1 MKKVIVNRRSFL
13 KGAAVASA
21 GFAFP
26 TIVPSTVFGANAPS
40 NRLEMAAIGIGGM
53 GRGNLNAFLRR
64 KDVQVVAAC
73 DVDKNHLNG
82 AVSSINKKYNNSD
95 CRKYGDFRELFATEK
110 VDTVMLALP
119 DQWHAL
125 IAVAAARAGCDIYGE
140 KPLARS
146 IKEGR
151 AICDAVQRYNRVW
164 QTGSWQRS
172 RSNFHQACQ
181 LVRNGRIGKIS
192 HVEVGLPKA
201 RAPRPVQAPQ
211 TPPAAL
217 DWNMWLGPA
226 PWRPYAAFGKK
237 GIHFD
242 WRWILDFSGGQL
254 TDWSGHHIDITHWA
268 MNLDTTGPIS
278 IEGKAD
284 YPVNAQYDVPKR
296 FEFKCI
302 YKDGLIVDVS
312 DKYKMGSKWY
322 GENGKW
328 IHVWRGG
335 IRASDPAI
343 LREQMGPGDDPLYT
357 NRDHHGNFVDCV
369 KNRDLTITPVET
381 AHRSISVG
389 LLGEIAMTTGR
400 KIHWNPET
408 EEIIGDSGASALLG
422 RSYRE
427 PWVL

>member
-13 KGAAVASA
+13 KGVAVAGA
-21 GFAFP
+21 GFALP

-40 NRLEMAAIGIGGM
+40 NRLEMAAIGVGGM
-53 GRGNLNAFLRR
+53 GMGNLRAFLGR
-64 KDVQVVAAC
+64 KDIQVVAAC
-73 DVDKNHLNG
+73 DVDETHLNG
-82 AVSSINKKYNNSD
+82 AINSINKKYNNKD
-95 CRKYGDFRELFATEK
+95 CRGYGDFRELFATEK

-181 LVRNGRIGKIS
+181 LVRNGRIGKVT

-201 RAPRPVQAPQ
+201 RSPRAVQSPQ
-211 TPPAAL
+211 TPPSAL

-226 PWRPYAAFGKK
+226 PWRPYAAFGGR

-242 WRWILDFSGGQL
+242 WRWILDFSGGQIS
-254 TDWSGHHIDITHWA
+254 DWSGHHIDIAHWA
-268 MNLDTTGPIS
+268 LGLDKTGPIA
-278 IEGKAD
+278 IEGNAD
-284 YPVNAQYDVPKR
+284 YPINAQYDVPNR
-296 FEFKCI
+296 FKFNCT
-302 YKDGLIVDVS
+302 YADGLEIAVS
-312 DKYKMGSKWY
+312 DGLKMGPKWY

-343 LREQMGPGDDPLYT
+343 LREKMGSGDDPLYIS
-357 NRDHHGNFVDCV
+357 RDHHGNFVDCV
-369 KNRDLTITPVET
+369 KSRKSTITPVET

-400 KIHWNPET
+400 KIRWNPET
-408 EEIIGDSGASALLG
+408 EEIISDPSASALLG

>member
-1 MKKVIVNRRSFL
+1 MKKVVVNRRSFL
-13 KGAAVASA
+13 KGAAVAGA

-53 GRGNLNAFLRR
+53 GIGNLREFLRR
-64 KDVQVVAAC
+64 KDIQVVAAC
-73 DVDKNHLNG
+73 DVDKNHLNR
-82 AVSSINKKYNNSD
+82 AVKMANDSNKNSD
-95 CRKYGDFRELFATEK
+95 CRGYGDFRELFATEK
-110 VDTVMLALP
+110 LDTVMLALP

-125 IAVAAARAGCDIYGE
+125 VAVASARAGCDIYGE

-181 LVRNGRIGKIS
+181 LVRNGRIGKVA
-192 HVEVGLPKA
+192 HVEVSLPNA
-201 RAPRPVQAPQ
+201 RGPRAVQSPQ
-211 TPPAAL
+211 PEPSHL

-226 PWRPYAAFGKK
+226 PWRPYAAFGSK

-254 TDWSGHHIDITHWA
+254 TDWAGHHIDIAHWA
-268 MNLDTTGPIS
+268 LDMDTTGPVS
-278 IEGKAD
+278 IEGSAD
-284 YPVNAQYDVPKR
+284 YPINSQYDVPNS
-296 FEFKCI
+296 FQFKCI
-302 YKDGLIVDVS
+302 YADGLVIDVA
-312 DKYKMGSKWY
+312 SKPKRNIRFH

-328 IHVWRGG
+328 IDVWRGG

-357 NRDHHGNFVDCV
+357 SRDHHGNFVDCV
-369 KNRDLTITPVET
+369 KNRKLTITPVET

-389 LLGEIAMTTGR
+389 LLGEIAMMTGR
-400 KIHWNPET
+400 KIRWNPET
-408 EEIIGDSGASALLG
+408 EEIIGDSSASALLG